1 MADYYEIL
9 GVSKDASDIEIKKA
23 YRALSFKHHPDKG
36 GDIAKC
42 QQINEAYETLG
53 DAAKRQEYDMRGSN
67 PVGNHFTNMNDFGDL
82 NNIFNMMFN
91 RMPGMGGFPGMPPG
105 MGEGNVHFFHT
116 SGGPGIN
123 IFQNINKPPPIIK
136 NVKITIQQ
144 AYSGLSLPVEI
155 DRWVLKDNVK
165 RQETETIYINIPAGV
180 DENECLIIQG
190 KGNSIDDIISGDIK
204 FMFSIENTTAF
215 TRMGLDLTYTKKITL
230 KEALCGFSFEMV
242 HLNGKNIINLKND
255 TNSTIIKPNHKK
267 VIPQFGMVRDNT
279 TGNLIIDFIIEFPD
293 SLTPDQIKIL
303 SNILE

>member
-155 DRWVLKDNVK
+155 DRWVLKDNSFAAL
-165 RQETETIYINIPAGV
+165 P
-180 DENECLIIQG
+180 II
-190 KGNSIDDIISGDIK
+190 GN
-204 FMFSIENTTAF
+204 
-215 TRMGLDLTYTKKITL
+215 
-230 KEALCGFSFEMV
+230 
-242 HLNGKNIINLKND
+242 
-255 TNSTIIKPNHKK
+255 
-267 VIPQFGMVRDNT
+267 
-279 TGNLIIDFIIEFPD
+279 
-293 SLTPDQIKIL
+293 
-303 SNILE
+303 